1 MILFRLL
8 CRSGATGNPQP
19 FVRASSPKRQSTIAT
34 GIFIPRSCAMS
45 TVAPEK
51 LIPSASLILVNECN
65 EVLLV
70 QRSSQTRS
78 FAGMHV
84 FPGGNFD
91 AGRDT
96 SLAITAIRETFEETG
111 LLLTSP
117 ASPQTLSKFDL
128 ESARRAVHHQELDF
142 QTFLLRHKCML
153 GLESLYP
160 FTTWITPPIASR
172 RFRTQFFI
180 SFLPACLKEDPS
192 GTSIG
197 RVPTTDGGEEVQS
210 TCFVHPR
217 VAIAQFKK
225 GSINL
230 APPQY
235 YILETLR
242 QLLPGDASTPEE
254 REKLIQLSQGP
265 FGRLV
270 IQPRPYYDSV
280 SSAKMFLYEGDELRG
295 GPVGQLH
302 RAIVKQSGM
311 AFSDIDLQ
319 RNFDIFEVDA
329 SEACETLATKL

>member
-1 MILFRLL
+1 
-8 CRSGATGNPQP
+8 
-19 FVRASSPKRQSTIAT
+19 
-34 GIFIPRSCAMS
+34 MS
-45 TVAPEK
+45 TVASEK
-51 LIPSASLILVNECN
+51 LIPSASLILVNERN

-117 ASPQTLSKFDL
+117 KSPRTLSKSDL
-128 ESARRAVHHQELDF
+128 DWTRRAVHHQELDF
-142 QTFLLRHKCML
+142 QTFLLRHKCVL
-153 GLESLYP
+153 PLESLHH
-160 FTTWITPPIASR
+160 FTTWITPSYASR

-180 SFLPACLKEDPS
+180 SFLPTCLEGDPS
-192 GTSIG
+192 GASIG

-217 VAIAQFKK
+217 VAIAEFKK
-225 GSINL
+225 GSIKL

-242 QLLPGDASTPEE
+242 QLLPGDTNTPEE
-254 REKLIQLSQGP
+254 RERLIQLSQGP

-270 IQPRPYYDSV
+270 IQPRLYHDSV
-280 SSAKMFLYEGDELRG
+280 SGAKIFLYEGDELRG
-295 GPVGQLH
+295 GPVGRLH

-311 AFSDIDLQ
+311 FFSEIDLQ
-319 RNFDIFEVDA
+319 RNFNIFEVDVSEA
-329 SEACETLATKL
+329 SEAPATKL

>member
-8 CRSGATGNPQP
+8 VCRSGTTGNPRP
-19 FVRASSPKRQSTIAT
+19 FVRVSSPKRQSNAAT
-34 GIFIPRSCAMS
+34 GSFRPKSCAMS
-45 TVAPEK
+45 TVASEK
-51 LIPSASLILVNECN
+51 LIPSASLILVNERN

-117 ASPQTLSKFDL
+117 KSPRTLSKSDL
-128 ESARRAVHHQELDF
+128 DWTRRAVHHQELDF
-142 QTFLLRHKCML
+142 QTFLLRHKCVL
-153 GLESLYP
+153 ALESLHH
-160 FTTWITPPIASR
+160 FTTWITP

-180 SFLPACLKEDPS
+180 SFLPTCLEGDPS
-192 GTSIG
+192 GASIG

-217 VAIAQFKK
+217 VAIAEFKK
-225 GSINL
+225 GSIKL
-230 APPQY
+230 APPA
-235 YILETLR
+235 
-242 QLLPGDASTPEE
+242 LLPGDTNTAEE
-254 REKLIQLSQGP
+254 RERLIQLSQGP

-270 IQPRPYYDSV
+270 IQPRLYHDSV
-280 SSAKMFLYEGDELRG
+280 SGAKIFLYEGDELRG
-295 GPVGQLH
+295 GPVGRLH

-311 AFSDIDLQ
+311 FFSEIDLQ
-319 RNFDIFEVDA
+319 RNFNIFEVDVLGGIRGPCY
-329 SEACETLATKL
+329 EI